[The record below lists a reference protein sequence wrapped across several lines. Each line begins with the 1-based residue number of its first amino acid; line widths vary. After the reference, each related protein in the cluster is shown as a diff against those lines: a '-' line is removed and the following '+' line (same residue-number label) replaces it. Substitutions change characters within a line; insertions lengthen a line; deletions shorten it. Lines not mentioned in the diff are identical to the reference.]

1 LLELNVNVDIIT
13 SYMSNMKKTETAKQL
28 FHDVVLRKLNPENLE
43 IVNSIM
49 EYLNENKELFEML
62 AQTVG
67 MHYYSKGDYV
77 EAINW
82 LSDRKPES
90 LANQIA
96 KKMIDI
102 LMLEGRVIF
111 EKKIEFNKI
120 KEDHIQN
127 SGKLI
132 FIAKYLEFDKLVNL
146 GKTALDFEKAAQ
158 ILIEIINDK
167 MLPLQYADIILE
179 NALSIIKDINIR
191 PVFST
196 EHLELL
202 MQIIT
207 DYEANNGI
215 EKISERAQK
224 VRVGL
229 MEAYQTAILNE

>member
-1 LLELNVNVDIIT
+1 
-13 SYMSNMKKTETAKQL
+13 MSNMKKTETAKQL